1 MPMSKR
7 NKFEQLNGNLILYPD
22 YGNLKGFVIIGIVA
36 ILFCYAL
43 YRICFSLVF
52 KDVNFG
58 RHLKYPVFRRL
69 QLTLVKS
76 ADLS

>member
-1 MPMSKR
+1 MPMSQR

-43 YRICFSLVF
+43 YSVNKGSSYSLTVSWA
-52 KDVNFG
+52 VA
-58 RHLKYPVFRRL
+58 
-69 QLTLVKS
+69 VK
-76 ADLS
+76 L